1 VLSPLPVDE
10 YVEAIVDRLR
20 RERRLVIVAP
30 PGSGKTTRIP
40 PALTALGKTILLQ
53 PRRVAARSLT
63 KRIAAER
70 GWTIGREVG
79 WQIRMERKFS
89 AETALLVATEGIL
102 TARLQSDPLL
112 SDFKVIVL
120 DEFHERSVH
129 ADLAL
134 ALSRL
139 AVEAR
144 NDLSLVVMSATL
156 DATAVAAFLG
166 NAGVVEIT
174 GRQYPVEIEYRP
186 GGRPAD
192 VIVDVARGANEGHL
206 LAFFPG
212 QREIEAAREALRA
225 QLPAGTFA
233 ILPLH
238 GSLSSEEQDRA
249 LAPSPMRKI
258 ILSTNIAETS
268 LTVEGVT
275 DVIDMGLHKVLRYDT
290 STALDRLETE
300 RVPGDSAEQRA
311 GRAGRTAPGRAIRL
325 WDSRDQLRL
334 HREPEIMRVDLS
346 APLLDVMAWGG
357 DPLTFPWFEAPPRE
371 RMDAALALL
380 RRLGAIDDSRRI
392 TDRGRIMR
400 SIPLHPRLA
409 RVLLAGRSS
418 KEVALICAALAE
430 GVRLPPGRAMAA
442 TTNSD
447 VFAIADAARRLP
459 HIVEIARDLSR
470 QRELT
475 REQTVAV
482 IRSGGTRSLAAAA
495 TSPEKLDR
503 SAAAASDHT
512 DILRAL
518 LAGYP
523 DRVAR
528 RRERGSPRLQLA
540 SGHGA
545 ILSRDSG
552 LHEAELMIAL
562 DVTGAE
568 RDGKSE
574 ALVRVASAIERE
586 WLTDVTIEVQ
596 AFLENDAVRCVRRVL
611 YDRLVLSE
619 EFVRPDGAAAEAL
632 LAEEIGRRIKA
643 QIEGRHHDP
652 LNESNLLVLRR
663 ARFARLEIDWGGVVE
678 RAVHGKRDVG
688 SVILGAALEFAV
700 RRELDRLAPESYHL
714 PTGRDTHLD
723 YRDGSVVASAKLQ
736 ELFGLAATPLLGPD
750 RIPLTFE
757 LLAPNGRPVQIT
769 RDLASFWN
777 GAYHDVRKELRGRY
791 PKHPWPDEPW
801 TATPTART
809 TRRR

>member
-1 VLSPLPVDE
+1 VLAPLPVDE
-10 YVEAIVDRLR
+10 YVEAIVERLR

-134 ALSRL
+134 ALSRQ

-156 DATAVAAFLG
+156 DASAVAAFLG

-174 GRQYPVEIEYRP
+174 GRQYPVEIDYRP
-186 GGRPAD
+186 GGHPAD
-192 VIVDVARGANEGHL
+192 VIVEVAKRANGGHI

-212 QREIEAAREALRA
+212 QREIEVARDLLRA
-225 QLPAGTFA
+225 QLPAVTFSV
-233 ILPLH
+233 LPLH

-249 LAPSPMRKI
+249 LAPSSMRKV

-300 RVPGDSAEQRA
+300 RVPRDSAEQRA

-325 WDSRDQLRL
+325 WDSRDLLRP
-334 HREPEIMRVDLS
+334 HREAEILRIDLS
-346 APLLDVMAWGG
+346 APLLDVIAWGG
-357 DPLTFPWFEAPPRE
+357 DPLTFAWFESPPRE
-371 RMDAALALL
+371 RMDAALQLL
-380 RRLGAIDDSRRI
+380 RRLGAIDDFRRI
-392 TDRGRIMR
+392 TPLGRSMR
-400 SIPLHPRLA
+400 AIALHPRLA
-409 RVLLAGRSS
+409 RVLLAGRFS
-418 KEVALICAALAE
+418 EEIALVCAALSE
-430 GVRLPPGRAMAA
+430 GLRLPPGRGMAA
-442 TTNSD
+442 TTDSD
-447 VFAIADAARRLP
+447 VFAIADAGRRMP
-459 HIVEIARDLSR
+459 HITAMARDLVR
-470 QRELT
+470 QRGPLSDDRRKQE
-475 REQTVAV
+475 
-482 IRSGGTRSLAAAA
+482 RSKVLAA
-495 TSPEKLDR
+495 DR
-503 SAAAASDHT
+503 RVGHDSAESSESVM
-512 DILRAL
+512 LRAL

-523 DRVAR
+523 DRVAL

-545 ILSRDSG
+545 VLSRDSG
-552 LHEAELMIAL
+552 VHEADLMIAL
-562 DVTGAE
+562 DITAAE

-574 ALVRVASAIERE
+574 ALVRVASAIERQ

-596 AFLENDAVRCVRRVL
+596 AILEKDAVRGVRRVL
-611 YDRLVLSE
+611 YDRLILAE
-619 EFVRPDGAAAEAL
+619 ETVRPEAGSAEAL
-632 LAEEIGRRIKA
+632 LAEEIARRITTHPG
-643 QIEGRHHDP
+643 GRHDDP
-652 LNESNLLVLRR
+652 LREEDLRLVRR
-663 ARFARLEIDWGGVVE
+663 VRFARLEIDWGSVIQ
-678 RAVHGKRDVG
+678 RAVRGKRDVG
-688 SVILGAALEFAV
+688 SVALAAALDFAD
-700 RRELDRLAPESYHL
+700 RRELDRLAPESYRL
-714 PTGRDTHLD
+714 PTGRATELD
-723 YRDGSVVASAKLQ
+723 YRDDAVVASAKLQ
-736 ELFGLAATPLLGPD
+736 ELFGLATTPLLGPD